1 MIEEEEEKEKRVA
14 PDMTHLK
21 VVLAMINGI
30 REEEVLLDSG
40 LQIILIMT
48 KSMAATNKVS
58 WDPSLSIQMQ
68 SANGLLSRI
77 CRLARN
83 VSFTLEEMMVSHCTI
98 V

>member
-1 MIEEEEEKEKRVA
+1 
-14 PDMTHLK
+14 MTHLK

-58 WDPSLSIQMQ
+58 
-68 SANGLLSRI
+68 
-77 CRLARN
+77 
-83 VSFTLEEMMVSHCTI
+83 
-98 V
+98 